1 MYLTQTAIFS
11 TLLFSSSHITK
22 NSTEKLS
29 IEYIHLKAKAVPQHA
44 MKALAGRGGIAAI
57 TS

>member
-1 MYLTQTAIFS
+1 MYLTQNAIFS

-29 IEYIHLKAKAVPQHA
+29 IEYIHLKAKAVPQHT
-44 MKALAGRGGIAAI
+44 MKALVGRGV
-57 TS
+57 